1 MTLRSNLTVLG
12 SINIDHVIRLT
23 HFPRPGETLTGH
35 DYRLV
40 PGGKGANQ
48 AVAAARAGAST
59 RFIACV
65 GSDSQ
70 AELLVAGFAADG
82 IDTSAISRI
91 QGENTGVA
99 LIQVNDAGEN
109 TIVLAAGA
117 NACLTPSQLALSAD
131 HLHCRYL
138 LLQLEI
144 PLATNLAAASQA
156 KANGAYVVLNPA
168 PAQALPDSL
177 LALVDMITPNETEA
191 EYLTGVAVHDE
202 HGANLAAQALHAK
215 GINIVIITLG
225 ARGVWLSEQGQT
237 GHLVAGFSVSAI
249 DTTAAG
255 DTFNGALLAALQDN
269 QTLIQA
275 IRFAQ
280 AAAALSVTRFG
291 AQTSIPVL
299 AEINEF
305 LESV

>member
-1 MTLRSNLTVLG
+1 MTLIANLTVVG
-12 SINIDHVIRLT
+12 SINIDHVIRLAQ
-23 HFPRPGETLTGH
+23 FPRPGETLTGH

-65 GSDSQ
+65 GNDPQ
-70 AELLVAGFAADG
+70 ATQLVAGFAADG

-91 QGENTGVA
+91 DDENTGVA

-117 NACLTPSQLALSAD
+117 NACLTPTQLARSAD
-131 HLHCRYL
+131 RLHCRYL

-156 KANGAYVVLNPA
+156 KAQGAYVVLNPA

-177 LALVDMITPNETEA
+177 LSLVDMITPNETEA
-191 EYLTGVAVHDE
+191 EHLTGIAVHDE
-202 HGANLAAQALHAK
+202 QGANLAAQALHAK
-215 GINIVIITLG
+215 GINTVIITLG
-225 ARGVWLSEQGQT
+225 ARGVWLSEQGKT
-237 GHLVAGFSVSAI
+237 GHLIAGFSVQAI

-269 QTLIQA
+269 QTLMRS

-280 AAAALSVTRFG
+280 AAAALSVTRLG
-291 AQTSIPVL
+291 AQTSIPYL
-299 AEINEF
+299 AEING
-305 LESV
+305 LLDSV